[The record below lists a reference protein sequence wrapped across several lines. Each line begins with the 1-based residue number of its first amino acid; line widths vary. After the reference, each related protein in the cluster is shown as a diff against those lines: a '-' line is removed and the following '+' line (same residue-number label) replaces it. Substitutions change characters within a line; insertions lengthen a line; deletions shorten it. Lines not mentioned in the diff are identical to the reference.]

1 MYVYIYTYMP
11 IYVMLDVWVCP
22 TYCILDY
29 QKKYPPLGI
38 AGVPHVQTQI
48 HSLVKSITCTQCL
61 IVESYPILSFIY
73 NYNCIYDYNVYVTH
87 THIYIYIHNV
97 CVFYHHRSSTPPS
110 KSSGRLRH
118 PNEASLT
125 APPGWS
131 TRGAAPPC
139 GKFGKRFRRWIGQ
152 GEIYGKSIGNQLAFD
167 GFCAVHVSFSN
178 ICFRS

>member
-1 MYVYIYTYMP
+1 MYISHTLLYIY
-11 IYVMLDVWVCP
+11 
-22 TYCILDY
+22 
-29 QKKYPPLGI
+29 
-38 AGVPHVQTQI
+38 
-48 HSLVKSITCTQCL
+48 
-61 IVESYPILSFIY
+61 
-73 NYNCIYDYNVYVTH
+73 
-87 THIYIYIHNV
+87 NV

-152 GEIYGKSIGNQLAFD
+152 GEIYGKSIGNPLAFH